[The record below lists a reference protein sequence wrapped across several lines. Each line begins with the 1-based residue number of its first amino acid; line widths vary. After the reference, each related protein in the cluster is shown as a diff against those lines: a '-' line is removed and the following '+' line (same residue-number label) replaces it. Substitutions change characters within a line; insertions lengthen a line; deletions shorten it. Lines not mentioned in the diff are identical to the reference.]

1 MPSNSDIIL
10 NLITGKVGAGKS
22 AVSKRLR
29 ELGYAVLDIGVLFKD
44 IIRNDTMT
52 RTALYARLGVPV
64 TDNNGRLSSELVTKY
79 INDKATYD
87 MVLAEAAHRMVEVI
101 GSVRANFVEVSVL
114 YPWLNAW
121 LESQGRMR
129 QPPWSPGSMVH
140 KFTAREFR
148 IEVSDDGER
157 IERLVSDF
165 VKRECLYLGGGGSVM
180 DPLFH
185 SKAEIER
192 NKNAVT
198 AYRTVIKTLDERQSA
213 ACASTENNR
222 FTEIEFHTYKNDN
235 PDSPALIADKIV
247 EEING

>member
-10 NLITGKVGAGKS
+10 NLITGKTGAGKS
-22 AVSKRLR
+22 AVAKRLR
-29 ELGYAVLDIGVLFKD
+29 ELGYSVLDTDVLFTD
-44 IIRNDTMT
+44 IIRNDTMV

-64 TDNNGRLSSELVTKY
+64 TDAKGSLSSEIVAKY
-79 INDKATYD
+79 INDKGTYD
-87 MVLAEAAHRMVEVI
+87 MVWAEVAHRMVEVI
-101 GSVRANFVEVSVL
+101 GSIRANFVEVPVL
-114 YPWLNAW
+114 YPWLNSW

-140 KFTAREFR
+140 KFTVREFR

-165 VKRECLYLGGGGSVM
+165 VKKECLYLGEGGSAM
-180 DPLFH
+180 EPLFH
-185 SKAEIER
+185 SKEEIEH

-198 AYRTVIKTLDERQSA
+198 AYRTVIRTLDERQSA
-213 ACASTENNR
+213 CAGAENNC
-222 FTEIEFHTYKNDN
+222 FAEIELRTYKNDN